1 MLAVVC
7 LPFGLTRRNGVPRL
21 AAVRLPALSKPR
33 IPVSAIGRPVFSGN
47 TIVRV
52 VKGSGSIWTLLCA
65 AFLAACSPAS
75 TPPRS
80 ASPVLETA
88 PSTMAA
94 NTTTP
99 APSPAATSPAP
110 AVRYVAIGAS
120 DSVGVGATDPAK
132 GSWPARIAARLP
144 AGSTYVNLGVS
155 GSIALQAGREQVP
168 GAIAQRP
175 TLVTIWLAVN
185 DLNATIDRGS
195 YTDAL
200 GGIVE
205 ALVQRSDA
213 AIFVGNVPDLRTV
226 PAYASVDK
234 LVLLA
239 RINAYNDAIAQIA
252 ARSPTRVF
260 VVDLFNGS
268 ADVVSTATVAQ
279 DGFHPS
285 DAGYQLIADRFANAM
300 RAKGVPLR
308 S

>member
-1 MLAVVC
+1 MKDSG
-7 LPFGLTRRNGVPRL
+7 GLWILMGV
-21 AAVRLPALSKPR
+21 
-33 IPVSAIGRPVFSGN
+33 
-47 TIVRV
+47 
-52 VKGSGSIWTLLCA
+52 
-65 AFLAACSPAS
+65 AFLAACSSAS
-75 TPPRS
+75 APERS
-80 ASPVLETA
+80 ASPVAPTAARTTA
-88 PSTMAA
+88 PT
-94 NTTTP
+94 
-99 APSPAATSPAP
+99 PSPSPSSAAP

-144 AGSTYVNLGVS
+144 AGSGYVNLGVS
-155 GSIALQAGREQVP
+155 GSIAFQAGREQVP

-175 TLVTIWLAVN
+175 TVVTIWLAVN

-195 YTDAL
+195 YAEAL
-200 GGIVE
+200 GGIVD
-205 ALVQRSDA
+205 ALVQRTDA

-226 PAYASVDK
+226 PVYSGVDK

-239 RINAYNDAIAQIA
+239 RITAYNDAIAEIA
-252 ARSPTRVF
+252 ARNSARVF

-268 ADVVSTATVAQ
+268 AEVVSTGTVAP